1 MWNGWRSGSSCR
13 ANDSWNRATSE
24 HWIVTQPLENERPFS
39 AVTRQFTD
47 LAAKIFEE
55 MVYRVVQD
63 LYSNWEESVCW
74 RDVVIIIFLMPK
86 VLHSQGTWKL
96 AKCSDCVWNSY
107 DGDSEIVSELARHTA
122 LKRWIATEILWYR
135 KAVSCGSAVQRITLL
150 PISVRKCWASS
161 ARGPS
166 VLLLLIRPTTTLH
179 LKRRLWKVCNKWPH
193 TTDTVRIRYM
203 HESRTKKCTKIT

>member
-1 MWNGWRSGSSCR
+1 MAGGPDHRAERMTRGTGPHQNTGLWHSRWKMNDPSRLSPDSSLILRPRSSKKWYIESFKISI
-13 ANDSWNRATSE
+13 A
-24 HWIVTQPLENERPFS
+24 IER
-39 AVTRQFTD
+39 
-47 LAAKIFEE
+47 K
-55 MVYRVVQD
+55 VYAEGM
-63 LYSNWEESVCW
+63 LLLLF
-74 RDVVIIIFLMPK
+74 FLMPK